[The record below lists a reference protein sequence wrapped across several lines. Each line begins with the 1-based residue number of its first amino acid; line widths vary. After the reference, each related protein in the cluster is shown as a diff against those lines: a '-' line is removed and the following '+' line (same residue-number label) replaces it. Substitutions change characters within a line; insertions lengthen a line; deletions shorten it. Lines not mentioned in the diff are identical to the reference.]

1 MSPKK
6 LYLFIISLLVII
18 NTYAQP
24 WHRTYVTPIP
34 SNEVLCYDYN
44 QTYGGVICMN
54 TNDDSV
60 RYASDYY
67 IVKINTSGDVIWQL
81 RNGIDYSGR
90 VVPIAMAQLTNGDY
104 LIGGTTKV
112 WPFNNDHLV
121 FARLDSNGNIIHRI
135 VKPGNGGTTQF
146 DLNVMRANDKG
157 YYISYLSGVTTLT
170 EYLDKY
176 DSSDNLVWSKAFPN
190 YTLTTGRTADNG
202 VAYITSTNMGK
213 YDENGVLLYDNYIG
227 PVNVTGSWYIQGTSD
242 NNFIAFVWD
251 TAITRLIKVNPTGHI
266 IHQILLDHNFY
277 FHFTTETSRGDYI
290 MFGLNIYGYYRYD
303 TGFNIIDS
311 SVNPFNDSAYLI
323 TRIIPNNIGGGFC
336 SYVRDSSGTSQ
347 IFAVNFDSLFNIHK
361 DLQISLGSHCLV
373 PGYVSHLHADLHNN
387 GSVLVDTTF
396 KVILDSNCTFVSSSI
411 APIAT
416 YGDTLVYKIDS
427 LQPGCMDSIIIDIV
441 VDSSIGMGSLLTFYA
456 FSSYANNLGIT
467 DDSTVFCGTT
477 VSSLD
482 PNIKEVNRPY
492 YFTRDKPLVY
502 TIGYENTGNS
512 PARNITLID
521 TLDSHLDLLSFKAL
535 NNSTDKASIT
545 WLADNVI
552 KVFYANINLPDS
564 MNNPDGSH
572 GEFVFS
578 INTREDANMGD
589 SIFNTAYITFDF
601 NNPIKTNTTTN
612 IISLEN
618 APIDTIPLSRVY
630 NQVSIYPNPFSKQIF
645 IGFPDTSTQWKV
657 QILDVL
663 GNKVFE
669 TIYKGNEL
677 EIEPTLPNGVYLLK
691 VINLR
696 NNNTITNKIIRKS

>member
-24 WHRTYVTPIP
+24 WHKTYVTPIP
-34 SNEVLCYDYN
+34 SNEVLCYDYSQN
-44 QTYGGVICMN
+44 YGGVICLN
-54 TNDDSV
+54 TLNNSGDP
-60 RYASDYY
+60 YNSDYY
-67 IVKINTSGDVIWQL
+67 IVKVNIRGDVQWQL
-81 RNGIDYSGR
+81 RDAIDFRGR

-104 LIGGTTKV
+104 VIGGNTFV
-112 WPFNNDHLV
+112 EPYENDIIV
-121 FARLDSNGNIIHRI
+121 FTRLDSNGNIKNRI
-135 VKPGNGGTTQF
+135 TKPTNGFVIQSG
-146 DLNVMRANDKG
+146 LNVMRADNNG
-157 YYISYLSGVTTLT
+157 YYIAYFAGTSLLV

-176 DSSDNLVWSKAFPN
+176 DSSDNLVWSKTFTN
-190 YTLTTGRTADNG
+190 CTLTTGKTADNG
-202 VAYITSTNMGK
+202 VAFITSTDMGK

-227 PVNVTGSWYIQGTSD
+227 PVNVTDSWYIIGTSD
-242 NNFIAFVWD
+242 NGTIAYVGD
-251 TAITRLIKVNPTGHI
+251 TAISRLIKVNSDGHI
-266 IHQILLDHNFY
+266 IHQIVFNSNFY
-277 FHFTTETSRGDYI
+277 FGYTTETSRGDYI
-290 MFGLNIYGYYRYD
+290 MEAPFINGFYRYD
-303 TGFNIIDS
+303 TGFHLIDT
-311 SVNPFNDSAYLI
+311 VANPFTENNFFSTA
-323 TRIIPNNIGGGFC
+323 IIPNNIGGGFC
-336 SYVRDSSGTSQ
+336 AYLTDSAGTAH
-347 IFAVNFDSLFNIHK
+347 IYAVNFDSLFNIHK
-361 DLQISLGSHCLV
+361 NLQISLGSHCLV

-387 GSVLVDTTF
+387 GSVIIDTTF

-411 APIAT
+411 TPIAT

-456 FSSYANNLGIT
+456 FSSYANNLGLT

-492 YFTRDKPLVY
+492 YFTNDKPLVY

-521 TLDSHLDLLSFKAL
+521 TLDSHLDMLSFKAL
-535 NNSTDKASIT
+535 NNSSDKASIT

-564 MNNPDGSH
+564 MSNPDGSH

-578 INTREDANMGD
+578 INTREDANLGD
-589 SIFNTAYITFDF
+589 SIFNTTYITFDF

-612 IISLEN
+612 VISLKN
-618 APIDTIPLSRVY
+618 APHNTLPTSRIY
-630 NQVSIYPNPFSKQIF
+630 DQVSIYPNPFSKQIF

-657 QILDVL
+657 QIIDVL
-663 GNKVFE
+663 GNIAFE

-677 EIEPTLPNGVYLLK
+677 EIEPILPNGVYLLK

-696 NNNTITNKIIRKS
+696 NNNTITNKILRK